1 VKYNLL
7 LRSMIV
13 LLLLLLRTLTKLVEY
28 QEKKSILVFLGDV
41 KQTVNTPIVIEKT
54 ANIVNAYTPVRD

>member
-1 VKYNLL
+1 
-7 LRSMIV
+7 MIV